1 MKNSA
6 RVWMATAF
14 VISVAISFTQAK
26 SPEDFISSS
35 SDSKKVEAKKS
46 EAALTKTTASLDTTK
61 LHALYLEGDFD
72 KAIKPIESYLKSKQP
87 MSHADS
93 TFAFKHLGVMYAA
106 APATREK
113 GKYYMY
119 QLINMEPTA
128 KILDMYA
135 SDMIYLI
142 FRNVQEDFEL
152 KQSKSVKSGNPTINP
167 APSPAHPPGNNA
179 AITSTTS
186 TPTTPIARTES
197 KKSTGPSRT
206 TYLVT
211 GGAVVAVGVVA
222 LAFLIFSG
230 EKSTSH
236 TLVVTE

>member
-6 RVWMATAF
+6 RAWMATAF

-61 LHALYLEGDFD
+61 LHSLYLEGDFD

-152 KQSKSVKSGNPTINP
+152 KQSKSVKSGNPSINP
-167 APSPAHPPGNNA
+167 APSPAHPSGNNA
-179 AITSTTS
+179 TTTAIA
-186 TPTTPIARTES
+186 TPTTPTARTES

-222 LAFLIFSG
+222 LAYLMFSG
-230 EKSTSH
+230 EKSTTH